1 MINTLHIKN
10 ELEQLTRLYEFLDLQ
25 ASTYGLEEQLSM
37 QIKLALEEVVTNVIL
52 YAYPDKKDQDIRI
65 DMNYR
70 DELLTIVITDNG
82 TAFNPLEMKEPDIS
96 LPPEERPIGGL
107 GIYLVKQLMT
117 EVIYTR
123 SSGKNIL
130 NYGSLRKRHWRDGS

>member
-70 DELLTIVITDNG
+70 NELLTIVITDNG

-130 NYGSLRKRHWRDGS
+130 TMTKDIH

>member
-10 ELEQLTRLYEFLDLQ
+10 ELEQLTRLYEFLDLHTS
-25 ASTYGLEEQLSM
+25 AYGLEEQLTM

-52 YAYPDKKDQDIRI
+52 YAYPNKKDQDIRI
-65 DMNYR
+65 DRNYGNKQ
-70 DELLTIVITDNG
+70 LAIVITDKG
-82 TAFNPLEMKEPDIS
+82 TPFNPLEMKEPDIT

-117 EVIYTR
+117 EVTYSR

-130 NYGSLRKRHWRDGS
+130 TMTKDIH

>member
-10 ELEQLTRLYEFLDLQ
+10 ELEQLTRLYEFLDLHTS
-25 ASTYGLEEQLSM
+25 AYGLEEQLTM

-52 YAYPDKKDQDIRI
+52 YAYPNKKDQDIRI
-65 DMNYR
+65 DMNYGNKQ
-70 DELLTIVITDNG
+70 LAIVITDKG
-82 TAFNPLEMKEPDIS
+82 TPFNPLEMKEPDIT

-117 EVIYTR
+117 EVTYSR

-130 NYGSLRKRHWRDGS
+130 TMTKDIH

>member
-117 EVIYTR
+117 EVTYSR

-130 NYGSLRKRHWRDGS
+130 TMTKDIC

>member
-37 QIKLALEEVVTNVIL
+37 QIKLALEEVVTNIIL

-130 NYGSLRKRHWRDGS
+130 TMTKDIH

>member
-10 ELEQLTRLYEFLDLQ
+10 ELEQLTRLYEFLDLHTS
-25 ASTYGLEEQLSM
+25 AYGLEEQLTM

-52 YAYPDKKDQDIRI
+52 YAYPNKKDQDIRI
-65 DMNYR
+65 DMNYGNKQ
-70 DELLTIVITDNG
+70 LAIVITDKG
-82 TAFNPLEMKEPDIS
+82 TPFNPLEMKEPDIT

-107 GIYLVKQLMT
+107 GIYLVKQLRT
-117 EVIYTR
+117 EVTYSR

-130 NYGSLRKRHWRDGS
+130 TMTKDIH

>member
-1 MINTLHIKN
+1 MTNTLHIKN

-70 DELLTIVITDNG
+70 DGLLTIVITDNG
-82 TAFNPLEMKEPDIS
+82 TAFNPLEMKEPDIT

-130 NYGSLRKRHWRDGS
+130 TMTKDIH

>member
-130 NYGSLRKRHWRDGS
+130 TMTKDIH

>member
-70 DELLTIVITDNG
+70 DELLPIVITDNG

-130 NYGSLRKRHWRDGS
+130 TMTKDIH